1 MNTLKLLFL
10 IFIPVI
16 AFGQN
21 KSANCNCPAPYSNL
35 KAERTFQ
42 LTPQHSIA
50 LCGYTD
56 TETIKG
62 KKLYSEF
69 TLSVCGNNKA
79 IDFWGAIIT
88 CNVKTSNDTLI
99 VETFRDLPVGKA
111 MRYKQTV
118 WRIERFWFEHN
129 ILKRN
134 SIINPGL
141 PKYTSEQIANV
152 LSLYYHT
159 PNLNEDKTNK
169 LADKL
174 LISALSGNKIAEHYL
189 INFCKKF
196 TRLDGANLEDYDAI
210 IRIYDLW
217 KKTNK
222 RD

>member
-99 VETFRDLPVGKA
+99 VETFRNLPVGKA
-111 MRYKQTV
+111 MHYRQTV
-118 WRIERFWFEHN
+118 WRIECFWFEHN

-134 SIINPGL
+134 SIVSPGL
-141 PKYTSEQIANV
+141 PKYTIAQIANV
-152 LSLYYHT
+152 LNLYNHT
-159 PNLNEDKTNK
+159 PNLNEDKTTE

-174 LISALSGNKIAEHYL
+174 LISALSGNKTAESYL
-189 INFCKKF
+189 NNFRNKF
-196 TRLDGANLEDYDAI
+196 THLDGVNLEDYDAI